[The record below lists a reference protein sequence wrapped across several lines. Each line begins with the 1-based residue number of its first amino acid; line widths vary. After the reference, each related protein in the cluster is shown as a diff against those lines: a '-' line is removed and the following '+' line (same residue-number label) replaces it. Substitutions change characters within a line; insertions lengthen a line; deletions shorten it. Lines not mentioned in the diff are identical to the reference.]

1 LPIKNK
7 NGASVGKEDTITP
20 EGDKGDNKNTHDTC
34 PSPFSLNVN
43 NPERTSK
50 LFCAMLLLSVLCD
63 PVCTSPYPFT
73 DGMECTT
80 PSEVRTGLK
89 ALKSVTNAPL
99 GREKYPT
106 APREIGEGV
115 QRGSVTA

>member
-1 LPIKNK
+1 
-7 NGASVGKEDTITP
+7 
-20 EGDKGDNKNTHDTC
+20 
-34 PSPFSLNVN
+34 
-43 NPERTSK
+43 
-50 LFCAMLLLSVLCD
+50 MLLLSVLCD

-73 DGMECTT
+73 DGMDCTT

-99 GREKYPT
+99 GRERYPT

-115 QRGSVTA
+115 QRGNVTAIDSQPVTLTESPSTKKTHTRDGTHV